1 MAEEPEKA
9 AEDNEDEEEVEQ
21 VVVETAE
28 EKMDRIRAVKF
39 PVIPKLAE
47 ILQRVFPYFVRKGAK
62 KKTEL
67 LERQE
72 TLTSPSHHFLSLN
85 ACN

>member
-9 AEDNEDEEEVEQ
+9 AEDNEDNEEEMVKAP
-21 VVVETAE
+21 VVETAE
-28 EKMDRIRAVKF
+28 EKMDRIRGVKF

-67 LERQE
+67 LERQQ
-72 TLTSPSHHFLSLN
+72 P
-85 ACN
+85 

>member
-1 MAEEPEKA
+1 MAEPETA
-9 AEDNEDEEEVEQ
+9 PADEEEEEGVDKAP
-21 VVVETAE
+21 VVETAE

-39 PVIPKLAE
+39 PVIPQLAE

-67 LERQE
+67 LERQQ
-72 TLTSPSHHFLSLN
+72 P
-85 ACN
+85 

>member
-9 AEDNEDEEEVEQ
+9 AGDDEDEEEVAEAP
-21 VVVETAE
+21 VVETAE

-67 LERQE
+67 LERQQ
-72 TLTSPSHHFLSLN
+72 P
-85 ACN
+85 